1 MFTSTIS
8 PYARIG
14 HFENIIGHGVNIMT
28 GAIITNSIRIGNGCL
43 INLNSTIGNDSVL
56 GDFVECSPGV
66 NISGNCKIGN
76 YCNLGT
82 NALILPKIKIGDNVI
97 VGAGAV
103 VTKDMPD
110 NCLIMGMPAA
120 IRKELE
126 PLNF

>member
-1 MFTSTIS
+1 
-8 PYARIG
+8 
-14 HFENIIGHGVNIMT
+14 MT